1 MLEAALADRIP
12 GSCFVVEELQIL
24 LCIICE
30 KMRNI
35 RELCTPQGYS
45 HLFHSLFF
53 PPSSSLAGSFLLLH
67 PTSGVFVSSG
77 QPEESLLCC
86 AIIYTPCVCSV
97 FSRFDL
103 YLKLMQIYLQ
113 LMQIYLHLMQI
124 YPQFVNLTHLA
135 AWSQSRFSAGWSQNS
150 PCSTPLVSAELLQ
163 SRIWELILFIIP
175 GFCIWAVPW
184 SVC

>member
-53 PPSSSLAGSFLLLH
+53 PHSSSLAGSFLLLH

-103 YLKLMQIYLQ
+103 YLKLMQIYPSL
-113 LMQIYLHLMQI
+113 
-124 YPQFVNLTHLA
+124 FNLTQLA
-135 AWSQSRFSAGWSQNS
+135 PWSQSKFSAGWSQNS
-150 PCSTPLVSAELLQ
+150 PCSTPLVSAEPLQ
-163 SRIWELILFIIP
+163 SRIWELTLFIIP